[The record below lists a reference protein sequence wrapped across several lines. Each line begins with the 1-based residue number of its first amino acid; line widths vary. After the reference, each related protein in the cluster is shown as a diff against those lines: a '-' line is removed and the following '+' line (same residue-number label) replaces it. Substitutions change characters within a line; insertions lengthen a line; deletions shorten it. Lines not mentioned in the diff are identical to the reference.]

1 MRTREGEVSLYLPP
15 KLSAVCNHASH
26 ISQRDRE
33 GGGVGVIRRE
43 RKSKGREIRRET
55 QTQAAKRTNKP
66 LKAYL
71 KLTNWVEGG
80 ERKWTVLAFRETVDL
95 LLARKE
101 RCRWKGGGGSSG
113 DLFPL
118 WFIPRPSP
126 WHCHGDHLSF
136 RLQKQSTW
144 QR

>member
-1 MRTREGEVSLYLPP
+1 MFLSRQAGRKAYHSLYTLFNDLLTVKNENKRGRGFPVPAP

-26 ISQRDRE
+26 TSQRDRE

-71 KLTNWVEGG
+71 KLTN
-80 ERKWTVLAFRETVDL
+80 
-95 LLARKE
+95 
-101 RCRWKGGGGSSG
+101 
-113 DLFPL
+113 
-118 WFIPRPSP
+118 
-126 WHCHGDHLSF
+126 
-136 RLQKQSTW
+136 
-144 QR
+144 